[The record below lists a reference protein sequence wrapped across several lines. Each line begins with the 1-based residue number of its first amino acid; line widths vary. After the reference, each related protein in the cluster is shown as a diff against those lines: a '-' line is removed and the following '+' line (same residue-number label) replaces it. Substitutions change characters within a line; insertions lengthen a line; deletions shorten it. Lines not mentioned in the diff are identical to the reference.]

1 MPLSQFHPLVQTWFR
16 GRFEAPTEAQARG
29 WPAIA
34 LGRHTLIAAPTGSGK
49 TLAAFLTCLDGL
61 VRAALDGGLPER
73 TEVVYVSPLKA
84 LANDIQRNLADPLAE
99 IEALAESAGTPL
111 PPIRVAVRTG
121 DTPASQRQ
129 AMAKR
134 PPHILVTTPESL
146 YILLTSKSGR
156 QALGGVRTLI
166 LDELHAVADNK
177 RGSHLSLSVE
187 RLCSLAD
194 GPVTRIG
201 LSATQRPI
209 EEVARFLV
217 GGRSVAA
224 DGTADCQVVDTGH
237 AREVDL
243 ALELP
248 ENELGPIA
256 THEQWGDTLDRIAA
270 LVKEHRTTL
279 VFVNT
284 RRLVERVAHQMS
296 ERLGEESVVAHH
308 GSLSQQTRH
317 DAEQRLKEGEV
328 RLCVATSSLELGIDI
343 GAIDLVCQVGSPRS
357 IGLLLQRVG
366 RSGHQLM
373 GTPKGRLFPLTRDE
387 MLECMALV
395 RGFGRGNLDRLS
407 IPPWPLDVLA
417 QQIVAECASREWD
430 QDALYDLTRMAYP
443 YRELP
448 RHRYDQVI
456 EMLSEGV
463 APRSGRRSAYLHHD
477 AVNRKLR
484 GRRSARLAALTSGGA
499 IPGNADYDVILDPEN
514 TFVGTV
520 NEDFAIESMRGDV
533 FLLGNTPW
541 RILRVRERARAGRG
555 RAGSRPDNT
564 VLAGRGQGPYDGAFG
579 RVVGSEGA
587 ALPAHGVRRRGD
599 VADRGAGF
607 LSRRGGAGH
616 SLHSRGSAH
625 SGHGPLQTAD
635 RGREVLRRG
644 GRPATRNPLPLR
656 LAHQPRLG
664 HGPAQGDLPRLR
676 LRASGCRHRGRYL
689 PFPGPVHVV
698 PPEGRLPVR

>member
-49 TLAAFLTCLDGL
+49 TLAAFLKCLDGL

-209 EEVARFLV
+209 EEIARFLV
-217 GGRSVAA
+217 GGRTTAA
-224 DGTADCQVVDTGH
+224 DGTTDCQVVDTGH

-248 ENELGPIA
+248 EDELGPIA
-256 THEQWGDTLDRIAA
+256 THEQWGDILDRIAA

-317 DAEQRLKEGEV
+317 DAEQRLKEGQV

-387 MLECMALV
+387 LLECMALV

-430 QDALYDLTRMAYP
+430 EDALYDLTRMAHP

-448 RHRYDQVI
+448 RDRYDQVI

-484 GRRSARLAALTSGGA
+484 GRRSARLAALTNGGA
-499 IPGNADYDVILDPEN
+499 IPDNADYDVILDPEN

-520 NEDFAIESMRGDV
+520 NEDFAIEGMRGDV

-541 RILRVRERARAGRG
+541 RILRVESGRVRVEDARGAAPTIPFWLGEAKDRTTELSDELSDLREQLYQRMESGDGATWLTEELGFSRDAAEQAIAYIAEGVRILGTVPSKRRIVAERFFDEAGG
-555 RAGSRPDNT
+555 LQLVIHSPFGSRINR
-564 VLAGRGQGPYDGAFG
+564 AWGM
-579 RVVGSEGA
+579 
-587 ALPAHGVRRRGD
+587 ALRKEICRPSTSSFRPPPPRTA
-599 VADRGAGF
+599 
-607 LSRRGGAGH
+607 
-616 SLHSRGSAH
+616 SA
-625 SGHGPLQTAD
+625 
-635 RGREVLRRG
+635 
-644 GRPATRNPLPLR
+644 
-656 LAHQPRLG
+656 
-664 HGPAQGDLPRLR
+664 
-676 LRASGCRHRGRYL
+676 
-689 PFPGPVHVV
+689 FPGPVHVV
-698 PPEGRLPVR
+698 PLEGRLPVH